1 MSFELTFRD
10 LLLLNP
16 DAVTEKKRFTGLMR
30 DLFPGQQMQI
40 NLICMAWDL
49 GIVSDIQA
57 TQHINNSFAFRY
69 VKRLVDEYGV
79 SRLNADWAISIWC
92 VCYGQYVLQKRC
104 DIKISKAKAGEA
116 PAIKEER
123 RPDAGTQYGDLFR
136 YTSVDDGY
144 GVTGFA
150 GQNKR
155 TIIFSNRYNNRPVK
169 RIMAKSFAECEV
181 QEVVMT
187 DGIAII
193 EADAFKGCG
202 DLKQV
207 IFAPSVKEIGD
218 GAFAGCKSLSMATLP
233 PAIEQIG
240 RFAFSGTGI
249 KTLNIPSTVYW
260 TGEGVYSNCVRL
272 EKVSIPDNIISIP
285 DRMFKDCTGLKAVN
299 LPDCVDQIGEEA
311 FSGCIGLDSIVIPDS
326 VKAIGKD
333 AFAGIGPKF
342 RILCTR
348 LSVAEQYAR
357 DNGLLFQIIY

>member
-10 LLLLNP
+10 LLLQNP

-136 YTSVDDGY
+136 YTSVDGGY

-155 TIIFSNRYNNRPVK
+155 TIIFSNRHNNLPVK
-169 RIMAKSFAECEV
+169 RIMARSFAECEV

-187 DGIAII
+187 DGIEII

-207 IFAPSVKEIGD
+207 IFAPTVKEIGD
-218 GAFAGCKSLSMATLP
+218 GAFAGCRSLSMAALP
-233 PAIEQIG
+233 STIEQIG
-240 RFAFSGTGI
+240 RFTFSGTGI
-249 KTLNIPSTVYW
+249 KTLDLPNAVYW
-260 TGEGVYSNCVRL
+260 IGEGVFSGCTKLV
-272 EKVSIPDNIISIP
+272 KVKIPDNIISIP
-285 DRMFKDCTGLKAVN
+285 ARMFKDCTGLREII
-299 LPDCVDQIGEEA
+299 LPECIDSIGEEA
-311 FSGCIGLDSIVIPDS
+311 FAGCISLNQITIPDS
-326 VKAIGKD
+326 VRDIGRN
-333 AFAGIGPKF
+333 AFAGVADKF
-342 RILCTR
+342 TLLCTR
-348 LSVAEQYAR
+348 LSPAEKYAR
-357 DNGLLFQIIY
+357 ENNIKFQIIY